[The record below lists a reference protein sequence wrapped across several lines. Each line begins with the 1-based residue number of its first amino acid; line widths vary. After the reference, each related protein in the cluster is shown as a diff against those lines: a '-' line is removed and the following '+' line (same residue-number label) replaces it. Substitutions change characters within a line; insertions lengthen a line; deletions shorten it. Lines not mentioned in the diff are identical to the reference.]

1 MFLSTRNPEHLYKFI
16 VLSSKKNA
24 ESFLKKKL
32 SLEILKPF
40 KCPSFSYIIFLI
52 YIIVSGK
59 IFTKKRA
66 LIFYENVEIGRFI
79 LAATFKNYKTY
90 VSKFYFYRT
99 LLSKF
104 INAGILLKTI
114 EHYVINKKIKAA
126 YVDHCGYLYGIIYS
140 YLADKK
146 IPVYTNNF
154 PATIYRVDFRNSQKK
169 IYKKYEKSLK
179 INYRHK
185 LSKNKINKIKK
196 VLYNFSKTPNMI
208 LWMGKKNYKKFDK
221 INYKKFDFVVYAHSF
236 TDGQLWYGNDGFEN
250 TLDWL
255 EFTLNKL
262 SKLNK
267 KVLIK
272 AHPNFYEP
280 SYGISSFWDK
290 IIYSKVI
297 KKFKKNKNF
306 YFIDKPLFNFKLL
319 NKISKNC
326 VLVTHHGTVM
336 FEGASFG
343 FKTICSK
350 ATFFDKKFKVSNF
363 WSNKS
368 EYEKLLNLNQNR
380 LNSSSKNDLLFLFYK
395 TFIDDFSCFGKKVWE
410 NIIAKEVGINAK
422 KFYAKIK
429 VFAMMGKIQE
439 SQKYLNKVVGKKE
452 DKIILKISK
461 NIKIL

>member
-1 MFLSTRNPEHLYKFI
+1 MFLSTQKPEHLYKFF

-24 ESFLKKKL
+24 EFFLKKKL

-40 KCPSFSYIIFLI
+40 KYPSFSYIIFLI
-52 YIIVSGK
+52 FIIVSGK
-59 IFTKKRA
+59 IFSKERT
-66 LIFYENVEIGRFI
+66 LICYRKVEIGRFI
-79 LAATFKNYKTY
+79 LAATFKDYKTY
-90 VSKFYFYRT
+90 VSKLYFYRI
-99 LLSKF
+99 LLSNF

-114 EHYVINKKIKAA
+114 EYYVINKKIKAA
-126 YVDHCGYLYGIIYS
+126 YVDHCGYLYGVIYS

-154 PATIYRVDFRNSQKK
+154 PSTIYRVGFKNDQKK
-169 IYKKYEKSLK
+169 IYKKYENSLK
-179 INYRHK
+179 INCRHK

-208 LWMGKKNYKKFDK
+208 PWMGKKNYKKFDK

-326 VLVTHHGTVM
+326 VLVTHHGTVL

-368 EYEKLLNLNQNR
+368 EYEKLLNLKQNR

-410 NIIAKEVGINAK
+410 NIIAKEAGINAK

-429 VFAMMGKIQE
+429 VFPMMGKIQE

-461 NIKIL
+461 NIKII

>member
-1 MFLSTRNPEHLYKFI
+1 MRREGKYFLKHKKVKWKKGSAEKIFLKNKSIDVITSASSFHWYDKKKCLKEFARILKKDGYLILAWNPRVTKLSTPE
-16 VLSSKKNA
+16 KKI
-24 ESFLKKKL
+24 EKMLKGKYNIKNRI
-32 SLEILKPF
+32 S
-40 KCPSFSYIIFLI
+40 
-52 YIIVSGK
+52 SGK
-59 IFTKKRA
+59 
-66 LIFYENVEIGRFI
+66 
-79 LAATFKNYKTY
+79 
-90 VSKFYFYRT
+90 
-99 LLSKF
+99 
-104 INAGILLKTI
+104 
-114 EHYVINKKIKAA
+114 KI
-126 YVDHCGYLYGIIYS
+126 
-140 YLADKK
+140 
-146 IPVYTNNF
+146 
-154 PATIYRVDFRNSQKK
+154 
-169 IYKKYEKSLK
+169 
-179 INYRHK
+179 
-185 LSKNKINKIKK
+185 
-196 VLYNFSKTPNMI
+196 
-208 LWMGKKNYKKFDK
+208 
-221 INYKKFDFVVYAHSF
+221 
-236 TDGQLWYGNDGFEN
+236 
-250 TLDWL
+250 
-255 EFTLNKL
+255 
-262 SKLNK
+262 NK

-326 VLVTHHGTVM
+326 VLVTHHGTVL

-429 VFAMMGKIQE
+429 DFSRMGKIQE

-461 NIKIL
+461 NIKII